1 MFDETPAQ
9 AWDLRFG
16 TAAPELP
23 EMGKFLNHRSVR
35 KFKDEPIP
43 EDLMQGLIAAGQ
55 SAATSSNL
63 QLWSAIAVRSPDR
76 REEIAKLCADQ
87 HQVRGCAE
95 FLCFF
100 ADHYRLR
107 MAAAEVGEEA
117 EGLEFAEF
125 YTMATIDASLAAER
139 IVCAAESVGLGICY
153 IGALRNDPDG
163 VKAFFDLPEGVF
175 GLFGLCL
182 GWPEEPMRSQ
192 IKPRLHPS
200 SVYFEERYPKDVDVS
215 EYDRRMTAF
224 YESQKM
230 KGDVNWSMRSG
241 RRVDAHHMTG
251 REGQLAWLQAHGFLR
266 K

>member
-16 TAAPELP
+16 SPAPDLP
-23 EMGKFLNHRSVR
+23 EMGCFLNHRSVR
-35 KFKDEPIP
+35 RFKDEPIP
-43 EDLMQGLIAAGQ
+43 EDLMQGLMAAGQ

-63 QLWSAIAVRSPDR
+63 QLWSAISVRSPER

-107 MAAAEVGEEA
+107 MAAAAVGEEA

-139 IVCAAESVGLGICY
+139 LVCAAESVGLGICY
-153 IGALRNDPDG
+153 IGALRNDPDR
-163 VKAFFDLPEGVF
+163 VQAFFDLPEGVF

-182 GWPEEPMRSQ
+182 GWPEEPIRSE
-192 IKPRLHPS
+192 IKPRLLPS
-200 SVYFEERYPKDVDVS
+200 SVFFEERYRRDVDVH
-215 EYDRRMTAF
+215 EYDTRMAAF
-224 YESQKM
+224 YESQRM

-251 REGQLAWLQAHGFLR
+251 REGQLAWLQAHRFLR
-266 K
+266 Q